1 MIKKCE
7 KLMELDHPY
16 LMRLDKI
23 IDDGAMF
30 AVNKMDIQRSIQY
43 VNEISRDQ
51 IEQEGFAIED
61 REIEEN
67 RENNMLGQLGWKFES
82 REELLDTV
90 REFFSMQGYAISIKN
105 SKKDQYVII
114 GCDREGRY
122 RNKWQVPVE
131 RRQRKTATL
140 LIGCPFEIQS
150 KRHADGIWVLEVKN
164 NTHNHEPS
172 SDMSGHLSCR
182 RLSREEIMSI
192 KEMTRSGV
200 SPRQILSSLRQ
211 RNPKLQAISKTIY
224 DMKVKLRKE
233 ELGGR
238 TMIQALFEELCQGK
252 VLPLDAIH
260 SQWRIDIVSFT
271 CSNGGETS
279 GDGFKRLIHE
289 LGDKYEMW
297 PPNQKELAQERISQ
311 LVNPSI
317 PLLFEPNVQSQKGC
331 PLGSKKGKESGS
343 TRRNPSKFEIVD
355 ATRRKCS
362 ICKDVGHNSQTCPK
376 KFGTND
382 FNASPI
388 GNPNDDGTT
397 MDVTDLHTIST
408 SSNCFWLE

>member
-1 MIKKCE
+1 
-7 KLMELDHPY
+7 
-16 LMRLDKI
+16 
-23 IDDGAMF
+23 
-30 AVNKMDIQRSIQY
+30 
-43 VNEISRDQ
+43 
-51 IEQEGFAIED
+51 
-61 REIEEN
+61 
-67 RENNMLGQLGWKFES
+67 
-82 REELLDTV
+82 
-90 REFFSMQGYAISIKN
+90 
-105 SKKDQYVII
+105 
-114 GCDREGRY
+114 
-122 RNKWQVPVE
+122 
-131 RRQRKTATL
+131 
-140 LIGCPFEIQS
+140 
-150 KRHADGIWVLEVKN
+150 
-164 NTHNHEPS
+164 
-172 SDMSGHLSCR
+172 
-182 RLSREEIMSI
+182 MSI

-200 SPRQILSSLRQ
+200 SPRQILSSLQQ
-211 RNPKLQAISKTIY
+211 RNPKLQAISRTIY
-224 DMKVKLRKE
+224 NMKVKLRKE

-238 TMIQALFEELCQGK
+238 TMIQALFEELCQVKDKICLAIENEFKEIKAQLSSEKIRVPHNSNISFFEIINRVSAFAMGEILKQYEMVKHGTMHSICMGHFMATMGLPRAHKMMVWKGK

-260 SQWRIDIVSFT
+260 SQWRIDIVSLT

-317 PLLFEPNVQSQKGC
+317 SLLFEPNVHSHKGR

-362 ICKDVGHNSQTCPK
+362 TCKDVGHNSRTCPK

-408 SSNCFWLE
+408 